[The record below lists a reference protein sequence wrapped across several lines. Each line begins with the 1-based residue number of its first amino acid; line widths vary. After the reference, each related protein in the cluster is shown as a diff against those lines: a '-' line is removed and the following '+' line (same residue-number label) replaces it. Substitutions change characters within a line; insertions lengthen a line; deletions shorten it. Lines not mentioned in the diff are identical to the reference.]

1 LVSRRLVPVFLL
13 EIRDMVRNVEEAK
26 ALSLIC
32 RVQRRNKQVK
42 KKKDV
47 IKKEVKEW
55 REQFMSLLPG
65 LMARYPYPTR
75 GTACSSHAFF

>member
-1 LVSRRLVPVFLL
+1 MLLHYLVSRRLVPVFLL

-42 KKKDV
+42 KKRRD
-47 IKKEVKEW
+47 KKRSERVEGAIYELTAW
-55 REQFMSLLPG
+55 AHGQVSLPHSGNCML
-65 LMARYPYPTR
+65 
-75 GTACSSHAFF
+75 